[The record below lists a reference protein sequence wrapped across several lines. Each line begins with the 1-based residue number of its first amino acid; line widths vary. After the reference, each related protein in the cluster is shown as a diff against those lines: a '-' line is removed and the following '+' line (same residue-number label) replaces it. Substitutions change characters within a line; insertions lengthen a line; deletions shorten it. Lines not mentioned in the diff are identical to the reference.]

1 MASNYFDMTI
11 SNTQVLNHQEIEAR
25 IKRIAWQIYENHHE
39 DQEII
44 LAGIV
49 NKGYRLAELIAQQL
63 KGISPLK
70 VSLHKLK
77 VDKKNPMESNTELSP
92 ARNSFESTSVI
103 VVDDVLNTGSTLI
116 YGVKYFL
123 NFKLKDLSTV
133 VLVDR
138 NHKNYPIKADYKGL
152 SLSTNIMEHVEVNLQ
167 EGPYTVVVS

>member
-1 MASNYFDMTI
+1 M

-49 NKGYRLAELIAQQL
+49 NKGYRLAELIAAQL
-63 KGISPLK
+63 EEISPIK
-70 VSLHKLK
+70 VSLHKLI
-77 VDKKNPMESNTELSP
+77 VDKKNPLESNTELSP
-92 ARNSFESTSVI
+92 SRDSFETTSVI

-123 NFKLKDLSTV
+123 DYKLKDLNTV

-138 NHKNYPIKADYKGL
+138 NHKSYPVKANYKGL
-152 SLSTNIMEHVEVNLQ
+152 SLSTNLMEHVEVNLS
-167 EGPYTVVVS
+167 EAPYSVVVS